1 MDLSIVK
8 VALWNMKRTCHGM
21 FHTGIQKYLLSAIKV
36 MRKFIKWCV
45 SDCNNTYKNANHYKT
60 LIDFSFCSYCTVFG
74 TVVTNMTFSS
84 VKPSI
89 SPSNLALHANPGTVL
104 KSARPEG
111 SKTLSTCLNWLSFDW
126 DICDQRQMIGFKKI
140 PVNW

>member
-89 SPSNLALHANPGTVL
+89 SPSNLAQNANPGTVL
-104 KSARPEG
+104 KSAPKHPQHIKIDWVLTEIFEI
-111 SKTLSTCLNWLSFDW
+111 KEKWLDSRNF
-126 DICDQRQMIGFKKI
+126 Q
-140 PVNW
+140 